1 MPGRSSAC
9 AWSFHTLRVLALERP
24 GLHDDSE
31 QADRV
36 GVGRLDGHIR
46 ARIPIGGRGDED
58 LELRLVQ
65 VVGRRAN
72 LRLDLGLA
80 LRVGQVPRDG
90 SLARA
95 GAHGIGESEIVV
107 ERDAELNDTE
117 EQDREHG
124 KYEGELHHSLAL
136 LSLSPKLGEHWNW
149 LFFRSRYV
157 ISAVLLCMTRG
168 GRSLLRECPP
178 LADSST
184 RGR

>member
-24 GLHDDSE
+24 GLQDDSE

-36 GVGRLDGHIR
+36 GIGRLHRHVR
-46 ARIPIGGRGDED
+46 AWIPVGGRRDED
-58 LELRLVQ
+58 LELRLIQ

-80 LRVGQVPRDG
+80 LRVGQVPRHR

-95 GAHGIGESEIVV
+95 RAHGIGEGEVVV
-107 ERDAELNDTE
+107 ERDAELDDTE

-124 KYEGELHHSLAL
+124 KYEGELHHRLAL

-157 ISAVLLCMTRG
+157 I
-168 GRSLLRECPP
+168 
-178 LADSST
+178 
-184 RGR
+184 